1 MASILSLTEFFKIKL
16 NAPMSNNRW
25 SWGAIRDDQSAVYLS
40 IWQDEIRRDI
50 PKDPSSDTWADLLW
64 SEEVWTRV
72 NGATVARN
80 ERLKHIDLIK
90 SGVPGFALIKI
101 ARDVKAMP
109 REMKE
114 FNSEYLISIMNNF
127 RTTEDGVLQAQLG
140 IKVPL

>member
-16 NAPMSNNRW
+16 DAPMSNNRW
-25 SWGAIRDDQSAVYLS
+25 SWGAIRNDQSAVYLS

-64 SEEVWTRV
+64 SEELWAEV
-72 NGATVARN
+72 NGATIARN

-90 SGVPGFALIKI
+90 SGLPGFALIKI

-114 FNSEYLISIMNNF
+114 FNSEYLISIKNNF

-140 IKVPL
+140 NKVPL

>member
-1 MASILSLTEFFKIKL
+1 MASILNLTEFFKIKL
-16 NAPMSNNRW
+16 NAPMLNNRW

-50 PKDPSSDTWADLLW
+50 PKDPSSNTWADLLW
-64 SEEVWTRV
+64 SEEVWAQV

-140 IKVPL
+140 DKVLL